1 MQKQL
6 IENIVRQVLLEY
18 GGVHD
23 DIIQWGNDLYEQ
35 ILENS
40 NGYARRIA
48 SFMPSYNDRPVYYK
62 MFQLH
67 PRIDG
72 VVIHVKV
79 VLFLIFPNEDKN
91 NFQDFLLDHDVL
103 DNYYTHGKNCGELSF
118 VWPADNNVDTAMKGE
133 IIGTINHEFKH
144 AFQSQKTKKQGV
156 SRQYQRAQAE
166 INKGSFGDTNIQQ
179 IVNYEVPWIYYRLD
193 RDEIDAWIQEMY
205 AEAKV
210 KQIDIRD
217 SRRYKKL
224 QDTVRDY
231 NLIRYFLK
239 NYPQEKEAIL
249 KSISRID
256 EPQRFFAYCDKRIA
270 YLQQKMKRIV
280 GRWQEEH
287 GQATGSFKQYASN
300 EIKPTSPFNNL
311 SWKQRLRLKDKI
323 RQYLRSFAKKS

>member
-1 MQKQL
+1 M
-6 IENIVRQVLLEY
+6 
-18 GGVHD
+18 
-23 DIIQWGNDLYEQ
+23 
-35 ILENS
+35 
-40 NGYARRIA
+40 
-48 SFMPSYNDRPVYYK
+48 
-62 MFQLH
+62 
-67 PRIDG
+67 
-72 VVIHVKV
+72 
-79 VLFLIFPNEDKN
+79 
-91 NFQDFLLDHDVL
+91 
-103 DNYYTHGKNCGELSF
+103 
-118 VWPADNNVDTAMKGE
+118 
-133 IIGTINHEFKH
+133 
-144 AFQSQKTKKQGV
+144 

-256 EPQRFFAYCDKRIA
+256 EPQR
-270 YLQQKMKRIV
+270 IV

-287 GQATGSFKQYASN
+287 GQANGSFKQYASN

-311 SWKQRLRLKDKI
+311 SWKQRLSLKDKI

>member
-23 DIIQWGNDLYEQ
+23 DIIQWANDLYGQ
-35 ILENS
+35 ILENA
-40 NGYARRIA
+40 NNYARRIA
-48 SFMPSYNDRPVYYK
+48 SFIPSYNDRPVYYK

-72 VVIHVKV
+72 VVIHVRV
-79 VLFLIFPNEDKN
+79 FLFLIFPNEDKTD
-91 NFQDFLLDHDVL
+91 FQDFLLEHEVL
-103 DNYYTHGKNCGELSF
+103 DNYYTHGKNRAELSF
-118 VWPADNNVDTAMKGE
+118 VWPVDNNIDTVRKGE

-144 AFQSQKTKKQGV
+144 AFQSQKTKKLEV

-166 INKGSFGDTNIQQ
+166 IGKGFFGDTDVQQ

-193 RDEIDAWIQEMY
+193 RDEIDAWMQEIY

-217 SRRYKKL
+217 SRRYKTL
-224 QDTVRDY
+224 QNTIRGY
-231 NLIRYFLK
+231 NLIRDFLK
-239 NYPQEKEAIL
+239 YYPQEKEAIL

-256 EPQRFFAYCDKRIA
+256 EPQKFFAYCDKRIA
-270 YLQQKMKRIV
+270 YLQQKMRRIV

-287 GQATGSFKQYASN
+287 GQANGSFKQYASS

-311 SWKQRLRLKDKI
+311 SWKRRLRLKDKI
-323 RQYLRSFAKKS
+323 RQYLRNFAKKS